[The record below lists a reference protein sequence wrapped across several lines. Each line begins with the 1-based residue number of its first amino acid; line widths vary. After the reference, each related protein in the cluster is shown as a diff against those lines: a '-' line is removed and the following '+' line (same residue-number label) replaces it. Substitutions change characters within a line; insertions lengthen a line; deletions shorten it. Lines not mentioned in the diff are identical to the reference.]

1 MISVDDLSER
11 LRDLG
16 DALDFDDAAL
26 ADSVLARITTERSRS
41 SKARLWLAAVAA
53 ALLLLVGVAVIPD
66 SRHAV
71 ARWFGLDGVTVEVD
85 PGVTGS
91 AAPVSSD
98 LPGPGQSRVVEVEG
112 KDILVSTISGTLS
125 PRMITKSVQSS
136 DQVQEVDVDG
146 APGLWFAGP
155 AHEIGYESPT
165 GQPVFERMAGNTLVW
180 QRGDVITRVE
190 GFDDLEDAL
199 AFARQAESTVST
211 QPPGT

>member
-16 DALDFDDAAL
+16 DALDFDDAGL
-26 ADSVLARITTERSRS
+26 ADSVLGRITTEPARS
-41 SKARLWLAAVAA
+41 SKARLWLAAAAA
-53 ALLLLVGVAVIPD
+53 ALLVLVGVAVMPD

-71 ARWFGLDGVTVEVD
+71 ARWFGLEGVTVEVD
-85 PGVTGS
+85 PEVTGG
-91 AAPVSSD
+91 AGPVSSD

-190 GFDDLEDAL
+190 GFDDLEQAL
-199 AFARQAESTVST
+199 TFARQAESTVST

>member
-16 DALDFDDAAL
+16 DALQFADAGL
-26 ADSVLARITTERSRS
+26 ADSVLDRITTERARS
-41 SKARLWLAAVAA
+41 SKARLWLAAAAA
-53 ALLLLVGVAVIPD
+53 ALLVLVGVAVIPD
-66 SRHAV
+66 SRRAV

-85 PGVTGS
+85 PEVTGS
-91 AAPVSSD
+91 AAPVASD
-98 LPGPGQSRVVEVEG
+98 LPGPGESRVVQVEG

-125 PRMITKSVQSS
+125 SRMITKTVQSS

-211 QPPGT
+211 QPAGT

>member
-16 DALDFDDAAL
+16 DALDFDDAGL
-26 ADSVLARITTERSRS
+26 ADSVLGRITTERAHS
-41 SKARLWLAAVAA
+41 SKARLWLAAAAA
-53 ALLLLVGVAVIPD
+53 ALLVLVGVAVIPD
-66 SRHAV
+66 SRRAV

-85 PGVTGS
+85 PEVTGS
-91 AAPVSSD
+91 AAPVASD
-98 LPGPGQSRVVEVEG
+98 LPGPGQSRVVQVEG
-112 KDILVSTISGTLS
+112 KDILVSTMSGTLS
-125 PRMITKSVQSS
+125 SRMITKTVQSS

-199 AFARQAESTVST
+199 AFARQAKSTVST
-211 QPPGT
+211 EPAGT

>member
-1 MISVDDLSER
+1 MISVDDLSQR
-11 LRDLG
+11 LRELG
-16 DALDFDDAAL
+16 DALDFDDAGL
-26 ADSVLARITTERSRS
+26 ADSVLGRITTERARS
-41 SKARLWLAAVAA
+41 GRARLWLAAAAA
-53 ALLLLVGVAVIPD
+53 ALLVLVGVAVIPD

-71 ARWFGLDGVTVEVD
+71 ARWFGLGGVTVEVD
-85 PGVTGS
+85 PEVTGS

-98 LPGPGQSRVVEVEG
+98 LPGPGQSGVVEVEG
-112 KDILVSTISGTLS
+112 KDVLVSTISGTLS
-125 PRMITKSVQSS
+125 PGMITKSVQSS

-155 AHEIGYESPT
+155 AHEMGYESPT